1 MQNVRTGSLEHAK
14 SLTGEANFPHHM
26 EVPTDP
32 NDDGLTL
39 RMAATLQ
46 PSASSSEFHFLGHH
60 KLIMDCRF
68 LAPCSKH

>member
-39 RMAATLQ
+39 RMAQ
-46 PSASSSEFHFLGHH
+46 PCNRVLLVLNFTSL
-60 KLIMDCRF
+60 DTTN
-68 LAPCSKH
+68 